1 MKIITK
7 EYKVY
12 DFDELKEDV
21 KEKVVERFQ
30 EQNAEDYCEYYLE
43 EDMEYNAQELLEKYF
58 GKDVKLDR
66 VYYDLSYC
74 QGSGSMIAFT
84 INIEDLNKKYNFLTD
99 EEMRF
104 VQDKGI
110 VNEISIYHNDNH
122 YYHEYT
128 FSIEYIDNFG
138 YYDYEDIKEDYDI
151 AEEDFNNLED
161 KIIEFLDTYDKV
173 NSPSS
178 PFIEEIIKMNKE
190 LTRKGYELID
200 YDFEDE
206 SKENARNYKYLED
219 GTIFE

>member
-1 MKIITK
+1 MEIISK

-30 EQNAEDYCEYYLE
+30 EENAEDYREYYLE
-43 EDMEYNAQELLEKYF
+43 YDMEYNAKELLEKHF
-58 GKDVKLDR
+58 GKDAKLDR
-66 VYYDLSYC
+66 FYYDLSYC

-104 VQDKGI
+104 IQDKGAI
-110 VNEISIYHNDNH
+110 NEINIYHNDNH
-122 YYHEYT
+122 YCHEYT
-128 FSIEYIDNFG
+128 FSIEYNDDLG
-138 YYDYEDIKEDYDI
+138 CYDYEDVKDEYNITK
-151 AEEDFNNLED
+151 EDFNALED
-161 KIIEFLDTYDKV
+161 KIIDFLDTYDKV

-190 LTRKGYELID
+190 LTKKGYELID
-200 YDFEDE
+200 YDYEKE
-206 SKENARNYKYLED
+206 SKEKARNYKYLENGD
-219 GTIFE
+219 IFQ

>member
-30 EQNAEDYCEYYLE
+30 EQNAEDYREYYLE
-43 EDMEYNAQELLEKYF
+43 YDMEYNAQELLEKHF

-74 QGSGSMIAFT
+74 QGSGCMIAFT
-84 INIEDLNKKYNFLTD
+84 INIEDLNKKYNVLTD

-110 VNEISIYHNDNH
+110 INEIKIYHNDNH
-122 YYHEYT
+122 YCHEYT

-138 YYDYEDIKEDYDI
+138 YYDYEDIKDEYNI
-151 AEEDFNNLED
+151 TEEYFNVLED

-200 YDFEDE
+200 YDYEDE
-206 SKENARNYKYLED
+206 SKEKARNYKYLED